1 MNRIKIINKV
11 GHLLST
17 VVITALMII
26 PVGIMIRGAVSAMV
40 GMNGDLEDWA
50 ITAFLLASVAGL
62 LSLLVWYYAIPTILS
77 EEGLTQL
84 EMDERV
90 HYWSE
95 GVNRLLGPGI
105 RIGFVVWAIVFTGA
119 GAWSYLSAT
128 FVVAGLTTWWSFL
141 FERGARDAINW
152 GPSELFGCLTH
163 KVSKGKKAR

>member
-1 MNRIKIINKV
+1 MNRIKIINKA
-11 GHLLST
+11 GYLLST
-17 VVITALMII
+17 IVITALMII
-26 PVGIMIRGAVSAMV
+26 PVGVMIRGSVLAIA

-50 ITAFLLASVAGL
+50 ITFFLLASVAGL

-84 EMDERV
+84 EVDERV

-95 GVNRLLGPGI
+95 GVNRLLGRGI
-105 RIGFVVWAIVFTGA
+105 RFGFVFWAIVFTGT

-128 FVVAGLTTWWSFL
+128 FVVVGLTNWWSFL

-152 GPSELFGCLTH
+152 GPSELLGCLTH